1 MIQDAMYL
9 QSPSL
14 GIIHRLKLAR
24 RFVRW
29 WPLATGVVALV
40 LHIIIE
46 LNFVSYWPYPQE
58 HSPLV
63 IGLGFRAL
71 SWATLFL
78 ALFIFPRWQSFI
90 ALLILGYVILSLGG
104 R

>member
-1 MIQDAMYL
+1 MSQDVTSF
-9 QSPSL
+9 QSPTRDL
-14 GIIHRLKLAR
+14 FHRIKLAR

-29 WPLATGVVALV
+29 WPLATAVVVLV
-40 LHIIIE
+40 LHVVID

-58 HSPLV
+58 HSPLL

-71 SWATLFL
+71 FWVTLSL
-78 ALFIFPRWQSFI
+78 ALFIFPRWQSFP
-90 ALLILGYVILSLGG
+90 ALLVLGYVILSIGG